1 MNPIELEWQHIK
13 KNELAGKMFENE
25 LEHGL
30 RL

>member
-13 KNELAGKMFENE
+13 TNELGGKIFEDE

-30 RL
+30 ML